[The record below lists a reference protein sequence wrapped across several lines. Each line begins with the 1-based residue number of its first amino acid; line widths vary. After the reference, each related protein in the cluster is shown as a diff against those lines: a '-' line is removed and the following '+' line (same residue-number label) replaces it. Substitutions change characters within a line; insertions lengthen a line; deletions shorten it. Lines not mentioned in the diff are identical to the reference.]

1 MMRSQAHKI
10 RATREEGARAPRSL
24 LVVHAAE
31 LVTLR
36 GPPGPRRRE
45 AAGDLGLV
53 EDGAVYIEG
62 ERIVDVGP
70 TQDVIARHPRA
81 AVHLDAMGKT
91 VIPGFVDGHTHAVF
105 AGSREHE
112 VEWKAQGM
120 DYREIAARGGGIL
133 HTVRA
138 TRDATEESLARAAA
152 DRLRSML
159 AFGTTTVEVK
169 SGYGLRTAD
178 ELKIL
183 RAAAQA
189 NQIAGVDVVRTFL
202 GAHAIPSE
210 FEGRQDAYVD
220 LVTGEMIDAV
230 ANARLAAF
238 CDVFVDDGYF
248 TADQG
253 RRILGRAKSAG
264 FGTKI
269 HADELTDTGGASV
282 ASEVGAASAD
292 HLLHASP
299 EGIEA
304 LARSDVIAVLLP
316 ATSLASRLPY
326 ADGRRL
332 IAAGV
337 PVALGTDFN
346 PNTWCESQQLTIA
359 LACHHNGLSPAQ
371 AVVGATINAA
381 HAVGLGPE
389 VGSLE
394 PGKQADLLVLDVPSY
409 RHLGYRI
416 GGNAVQVVIKRGAI
430 RVGGPIR

>member
-1 MMRSQAHKI
+1 MMRTQAHKI

-31 LVTLR
+31 LMTLR
-36 GPPGPRRRE
+36 GPPGPRSRE

-53 EDGAVYIEG
+53 EDGAVYVEG

-70 TQDVIARHPRA
+70 TPDVVARHPRA
-81 AVHLDAMGKT
+81 AVQLDATGKT
-91 VIPGFVDGHTHAVF
+91 VVPGFVDGHTHAVF

-120 DYREIAARGGGIL
+120 DHREIAARGGGIL
-133 HTVRA
+133 STVRA
-138 TRDATEESLARAAA
+138 TREASEENLARAAA

-189 NQIAGVDVVRTFL
+189 SQIAGVDVVRTFL
-202 GAHAIPSE
+202 GAHAIPPE
-210 FEGRQDAYVD
+210 FEGRPDAYVD
-220 LVTGEMIDAV
+220 LVADEMIDAV

-238 CDVFVDDGYF
+238 CDIFVDDGYF

-253 RRILGRAKSAG
+253 RRILDRAKSAG
-264 FGTKI
+264 LGAKL
-269 HADELTDTGGASV
+269 HADELADTGGASL
-282 ASEVGAASAD
+282 AAEVGAVSAD
-292 HLLHASP
+292 HLLHASS

-304 LARSDVIAVLLP
+304 LARRGVIAVLLP

-346 PNTWCESQQLTIA
+346 PNTWCESPQLTIA

-371 AVVGATINAA
+371 AVVAATINAA

-416 GGNAVQVVIKRGAI
+416 GGNAVQVVIKRGTVRA
-430 RVGGPIR
+430 GGPIR